1 MEGPIRD
8 YNNDYNMYD
17 YFSKHIANDPNMLER
32 PAIYFK
38 EKRLTYKELDE
49 SVKTLASLIY
59 ASLGESLLHED
70 SSKIVGIHM
79 NPDENTIPLLM
90 SIHYLTCSYLPIDP
104 IMPEKTIE
112 HIITDSKP
120 IVIITNLS
128 KEKISFKG
136 LIDKYNIKMIYLT
149 HETAEKAKPIGNHL
163 NLTYTSD
170 SNACILY
177 TSGSTGLPKG
187 VCLHHRS
194 IMNRLNWQW
203 DTFDLV
209 GNNYVGA
216 FKTSL
221 NFVDHIAE
229 IFSFVLQGQPIVIV
243 PQEKLKNPHD
253 LINILY
259 KFKISY
265 FVLVPSLLKSILLY
279 AKVQGMRDKLA
290 GVKKWI
296 CSGETLEFSLIELFF
311 QVYLPSSNS
320 MICNVYGSTEITA
333 DATFVVFGSIEQSR
347 ALVDNPNGQTN
358 TVGLNKLLFMKFLN

>member
-1 MEGPIRD
+1 MEGPRRE
-8 YNNDYNMYD
+8 YNNDFNMYEF
-17 YFSKHIANDPNMLER
+17 FSKNIANDPQKLER

-38 EKRLTYKELDE
+38 EKCLTYRELDE
-49 SVKTLASLIY
+49 SIKKLANLIY
-59 ASLGESLLHED
+59 SSLGGESLLNESH
-70 SSKIVGIHM
+70 SSKIIGIHM
-79 NPDENTIPLLM
+79 HPDENTIPLLM

-120 IVIITNLS
+120 IAIITNLT
-128 KEKISFKG
+128 KDKVSFKG
-136 LIDKYNIKMIYLT
+136 LIEKHNIRMIYLT
-149 HETAEKAKPIGNHL
+149 SETLERTQPMSNQVGIN
-163 NLTYTSD
+163 YISD

-209 GNNYVGA
+209 GNKYVGA

-243 PQEKLKNPHD
+243 PQEKLKNPHE

-279 AKVQGMRDKLA
+279 SKVQGMRDKLA

-311 QVYLPSSNS
+311 QVNSPSSGS
-320 MICNVYGSTEITA
+320 IICNVYGSTEITA
-333 DATFVVFGSIEQSR
+333 DATFVVFESIEQSR
-347 ALVDNPNGQTN
+347 SLVDNQNGQIN
-358 TVGLNKLLFMKFLN
+358 TVI